1 MASQGNACAAI
12 LLMHSRAHEEPNS
25 GEENELR
32 PMKAETV
39 GLYASSHVK
48 GEEESALEAL
58 QRLLA
63 EPPTH
68 KSE

>member
-39 GLYASSHVK
+39 GLYASSHVMEK
-48 GEEESALEAL
+48 GRECFRSSAK
-58 QRLLA
+58 
-63 EPPTH
+63 T
-68 KSE
+68 SG